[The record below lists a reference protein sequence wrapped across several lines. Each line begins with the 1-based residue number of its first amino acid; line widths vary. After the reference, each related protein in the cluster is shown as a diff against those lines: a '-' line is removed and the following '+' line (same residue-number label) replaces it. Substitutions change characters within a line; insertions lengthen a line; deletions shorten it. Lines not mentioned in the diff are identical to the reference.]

1 MRRALIIAGLLV
13 LVALCPSARAEDR
26 VASLNLCSDQAVM
39 ALLPRQRIVG
49 LSRWAADPHL
59 SAVAVQAQGI
69 PTLSASAES
78 VLLSNATTVV
88 TGTYGDG
95 KTLALLQKLGVRVI
109 RVPAADSFPEVMTAL
124 RAAANDLGDPARG
137 EALTVELQG
146 RIDRLAAQSPEH
158 RPLAAYYRPDGGTAG
173 RGTSVDTAMTAA
185 GYRNLAAELGKQG
198 WTGLDLET
206 LLLHPPEVIITSF
219 FDGRPW
225 SLHNGFAHHPV
236 FRAALDRTR
245 IVDIPGR
252 LWSCGGWPLVDAAET
267 LATAR
272 EGNTTP

>member
-1 MRRALIIAGLLV
+1 MRRALIAGLL
-13 LVALCPSARAEDR
+13 ALAAVGEAAQADDG

-39 ALLPRQRIVG
+39 ALLPRQRVVG

-59 SAVAVQAQGI
+59 SAVAKQAQGL
-69 PTLSASAES
+69 PVLSASAET
-78 VLLSNATTVV
+78 VLLSDAKIVV

-95 KTLALLQKLGVRVI
+95 KTLALLQRLGIRII
-109 RVPAADSFPEVMTAL
+109 RVPAADSFPEVMAAL
-124 RAAANDLGDPARG
+124 RAAANDLGEPEQG
-137 EALTVELQG
+137 EILTAGLQS
-146 RIDRLAAQSPEH
+146 RLDQLAAQSPEH

-173 RGTSVDTAMTAA
+173 RGASVDAAMTAA

-206 LLLHPPEVIITSF
+206 LLLHPPEVIVTSF

-236 FRAALDRTR
+236 FRAALERTR
-245 IVDIPGR
+245 VIDMPGR
-252 LWSCGGWPLVDAAET
+252 LWSCGGWPLVDAAEA
-267 LATAR
+267 LAAAR
-272 EGNTTP
+272 KENATP

>member
-1 MRRALIIAGLLV
+1 MRRALIIGLL
-13 LVALCPSARAEDR
+13 ALAAFSPSAWAEDR

-59 SAVAVQAQGI
+59 SAVAGQAQGL
-69 PTLSASAES
+69 PTLSASAET
-78 VLLSNATTVV
+78 VLLSNAKTVV

-95 KTLALLQKLGVRVI
+95 KTLALLQRLGVRIV
-109 RVPAADSFPEVMTAL
+109 RVPAADSFPEMLAAL
-124 RAAANDLGDPARG
+124 RAAANDLGEPARG
-137 EALTVELQG
+137 EALTAGLQS
-146 RIDRLAAQSPEH
+146 RLDQLAAQSPEH

-173 RGTSVDTAMTAA
+173 RGASVDAAMTAA

-206 LLLHPPEVIITSF
+206 LLLHPPEVIVTSF

-225 SLHNGFAHHPV
+225 SLHDGFAHHPV
-236 FRAALDRTR
+236 FRAALERAR
-245 IVDIPGR
+245 VIDIPGR
-252 LWSCGGWPLVDAAET
+252 LWSCGGWPLIDAAEA
-267 LATAR
+267 LAATRKENA
-272 EGNTTP
+272 TP

>member
-1 MRRALIIAGLLV
+1 MRRTLISGLLA
-13 LVALCPSARAEDR
+13 VAALSPSAWAEDR

-59 SAVAVQAQGI
+59 SAVAGQALGL

-78 VLLSNATTVV
+78 LLLSNATTVV

-95 KTLALLQKLGVRVI
+95 KTLALLQRLGVRVI

-124 RAAANDLGDPARG
+124 RTAANDLGESARG
-137 EALTVELQG
+137 ADLTAGLQS
-146 RIDRLAAQSPEH
+146 RLDHLSAPSPER
-158 RPLAAYYRPDGGTAG
+158 RPLASYYRPDGGTAG
-173 RGTSVDTAMTAA
+173 RGTSVDAAMTAA

-225 SLHNGFAHHPV
+225 SLHDSFAHHPV
-236 FRAALDRTR
+236 FRAALKQTR
-245 IVDIPGR
+245 IIDIPGR
-252 LWSCGGWPLVDAAET
+252 LWSCGGWPLVDAAEA

-272 EGNTTP
+272 EGNTAP

>member
-1 MRRALIIAGLLV
+1 MRRTLISGLL
-13 LVALCPSARAEDR
+13 ALAAFSPSAWAEDR
-26 VASLNLCSDQAVM
+26 VVSLNLCSDQAVM

-59 SAVAVQAQGI
+59 SAVAEQAKGL
-69 PTLSASAES
+69 PTLSASAET

-95 KTLALLQKLGVRVI
+95 KTLALLQRLGVRVI

-124 RAAANDLGDPARG
+124 RTAADDLGEPARG

-146 RIDRLAAQSPEH
+146 RLDHLSAQSPEH

-173 RGTSVDTAMTAA
+173 RGTSVDAAMSAA

-225 SLHNGFAHHPV
+225 SLHDSFAHHPV
-236 FRAALDRTR
+236 FRAALERTR
-245 IVDIPGR
+245 VIDIPGR
-252 LWSCGGWPLVDAAET
+252 LWSCGGWPLIDAAET
-267 LATAR
+267 LVAARKENAT
-272 EGNTTP
+272 P